1 VTDHPKSLFAS
12 QRNPTNIHTGE
23 APKLNYIVEEYLKK
37 MKCNVSVMD
46 MCKIPLQKYFLLQD
60 LKLIDTPI
68 TRTDQSDVLS
78 PTNLTNKPS
87 VNACSLENIGIPFFP
102 PFLLTFDV
110 FNRNLHNFLVDSGA
124 SSNVIPLSIYKK
136 LNMTPLK
143 SDKHV
148 IQLDR
153 TQVKVIAE
161 LKHVMIK
168 IATQPKFVQVI
179 DIIVVDITEAYGMLL
194 SRDWSEKLNGYFSSG

>member
-12 QRNPTNIHTGE
+12 QRNPTNIHIGE
-23 APKLNYIVEEYLKK
+23 APKLKYIVEEYLKK

-46 MCKIPLQKYFLLQD
+46 MCKIPLHKYFLLQD

-78 PTNLTNKPS
+78 PTNLKNKPS

-124 SSNVIPLSIYKK
+124 S
-136 LNMTPLK
+136 
-143 SDKHV
+143 
-148 IQLDR
+148 
-153 TQVKVIAE
+153 
-161 LKHVMIK
+161 
-168 IATQPKFVQVI
+168 
-179 DIIVVDITEAYGMLL
+179 
-194 SRDWSEKLNGYFSSG
+194 